1 MMEEE
6 DLKEEINT
14 QNLALAADIAKTLTK
29 TIRTFN
35 VYPRDNPIYQRFAN
49 DLFDKF
55 NRFFESV
62 DELTFDVEQHS
73 LLFKGTQVFHSEE
86 RTENIALLLFADGIR
101 QISFYK
107 GITSEEIID
116 FIDILRIAPKAE
128 VNDEDDIVTLLW
140 EKNIRNMGYAS
151 VEDTVDDDLAVEA
164 ALLESLDQERTS
176 DSFMDSAAS
185 ENKSSS
191 GTSLPASRPPPSMEP
206 LNADELILLKNE
218 LDEALDEETLL
229 SSAVSLFFE
238 LLENEHDAESF
249 KDIIHHLGKLV
260 DRKMQQG
267 DVTGTI
273 GILAGVNNVS
283 ERYGEPDQRA
293 ILSSFSSGA
302 GSFDKLR
309 ILFCGTYSRKDIRD
323 YLFHLGESVVPDLI
337 QILGELQDRKLRR
350 FLCDV
355 LADMGRKNARV
366 FFESLSDERWYLV
379 RNLVMILGMI
389 GDPAIVEYIR
399 TVLDH
404 SDPRVRREALR
415 ALEGVQSAETKKI
428 FLNALSDKDL
438 SVRIIALKSLK
449 RFRDPEIF
457 PMIRKAASIDELKKK
472 PLAEKKEILEALAL
486 LGGDEAFGVLS
497 ELFRKRGLLEKDEIT
512 EIRASAAYG
521 LGLIASPEA
530 LSLLEKETGSRKTV
544 LREACIKALKESQKS
559 GSAIR

>member
-14 QNLALAADIAKTLTK
+14 QDLALAADIAKTLTK

-86 RTENIALLLFADGIR
+86 RSENIALLLFADGIR

-164 ALLESLDQERTS
+164 ALLESLDQERTA
-176 DSFMDSAAS
+176 DSFIDSEAS
-185 ENKSSS
+185 GNKSSPEI
-191 GTSLPASRPPPSMEP
+191 SLPASRPPPSMEP
-206 LNADELILLKNE
+206 LNADELILVKNE
-218 LDEALDEETLL
+218 LDEALKEETLL

-249 KDIIHHLGKLV
+249 TDIIHHLGKLV
-260 DRKMQQG
+260 DRRMQQG
-267 DVTGTI
+267 DVAGTI
-273 GILAGVNNVS
+273 EILAGVNNVS
-283 ERYGEPDQRA
+283 ERYGEPDQREV
-293 ILSSFSSGA
+293 LSSFSSRA
-302 GSFDKLR
+302 GSLDKLR
-309 ILFCGTYSRKDIRD
+309 ILFCGTYPHREIRD
-323 YLFHLGESVVPDLI
+323 YLFHLGDSVVPNLI
-337 QILGELQDRKLRR
+337 QILGDLQDRKLRR

-355 LADMGRKNARV
+355 LADLGRKNVRF

-389 GDPAIVEYIR
+389 GDPVTVEYLR
-399 TVLDH
+399 TVLHH

-415 ALEGVQSAETKKI
+415 ALEGIQTAETKKI
-428 FLNALSDKDL
+428 FLNALSDTDL

-457 PMIRKAASIDELKKK
+457 SIIRKAASFDELKKR
-472 PLAEKKEILEALAL
+472 PLVEKKEILEALAL

-521 LGLIASPEA
+521 LGLVASPEA
-530 LSLLEKETGSRKTV
+530 LSLLEKETGSRKTI
-544 LREACIKALKESQKS
+544 LREACVKALKESKKS
-559 GSAIR
+559 GSAAR